1 MESLQF
7 KKRPRA
13 SLVVQR
19 QRIRLLM
26 QGTGLIPDRTVPQ
39 APGRLSPGTTTVECA
54 CCSC

>member
-26 QGTGLIPDRTVPQ
+26 QETGLIPDRTVPQ

-54 CCSC
+54 CRSC